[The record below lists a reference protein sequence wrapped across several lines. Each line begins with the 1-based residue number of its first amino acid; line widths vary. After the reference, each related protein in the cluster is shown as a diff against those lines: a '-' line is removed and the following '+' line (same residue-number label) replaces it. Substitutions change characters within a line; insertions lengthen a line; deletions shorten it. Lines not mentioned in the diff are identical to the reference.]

1 MDAPEAIDD
10 LPGVIDVAAAG
21 EDARHPFR
29 AEDAKARGVA
39 AGAHGLQEAREDRV
53 FGAVCAEALEEER
66 TGQRRQSAVAVEAVA
81 LVEGAVQGGAYS
93 GVTGG
98 GTQTNFNY
106 FINGIQLGSDQAGQ
120 PLSEIMRNLTVYT
133 NTGVA

>member
-1 MDAPEAIDD
+1 MPGESTATLASLIATTAAMGTGTEVTDAM
-10 LPGVIDVAAAG
+10 
-21 EDARHPFR
+21 
-29 AEDAKARGVA
+29 K
-39 AGAHGLQEAREDRV
+39 
-53 FGAVCAEALEEER
+53 
-66 TGQRRQSAVAVEAVA
+66 SASM
-81 LVEGAVQGGAYS
+81 GAVQGGAYS